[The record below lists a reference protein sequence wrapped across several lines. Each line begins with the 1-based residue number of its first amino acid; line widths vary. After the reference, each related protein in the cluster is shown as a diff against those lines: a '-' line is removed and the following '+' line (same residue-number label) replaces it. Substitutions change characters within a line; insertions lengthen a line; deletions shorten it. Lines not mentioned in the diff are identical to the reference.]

1 MFLVDIQLSINPIF
15 LIKGSQGSNKRKLIQ
30 ILAEKIGLNF
40 LNTDFAEVQALTSA
54 QTEAKLRIV
63 LHNAEQSMPCMLCLN
78 NIEVF

>member
-1 MFLVDIQLSINPIF
+1 MIDIQLSINPIF

-40 LNTDFAEVQALTSA
+40 LNIDFAEVQALTSA

-63 LHNAEQSMPCMLCLN
+63 LHNAEQCMPCMLCLN

>member
-1 MFLVDIQLSINPIF
+1 MFLIDIQLSINPIF

-40 LNTDFAEVQALTSA
+40 LNIDFAEVQALTSA

>member
-15 LIKGSQGSNKRKLIQ
+15 LIKSSQGSNKRKLIQ

-40 LNTDFAEVQALTSA
+40 LNIDFAEVQALTSA

>member
-40 LNTDFAEVQALTSA
+40 FNTDFAEVQALTSA

>member
-1 MFLVDIQLSINPIF
+1 MFLIDIQLSINPIF

-30 ILAEKIGLNF
+30 ILAEKMGLNF
-40 LNTDFAEVQALTSA
+40 LNIDFAEVQALTSA

>member
-40 LNTDFAEVQALTSA
+40 LNIDFAEVQALTSA